1 MVCQSERRRA
11 PRVTMHCPV
20 RYYYLPPSV
29 VVPATQVID
38 LSVEGACLE
47 TPTPLIPG
55 AAIAFQIVTE
65 DRQVIDARARVVYT
79 LPPSAKFFRAGV
91 CFTYLSDRDRA
102 VLERVLVCASGVLQ
116 S

>member
-1 MVCQSERRRA
+1 MAFHSEQRRM
-11 PRVTMHCPV
+11 PRVKMRCSV
-20 RYYYLPPSV
+20 RYYYLPPSA

-38 LSVEGACLE
+38 LSAEGACLE

-55 AAIAFQIVTE
+55 AAVAFQIVTE

-102 VLERVLVCASGVLQ
+102 VLERVLVCASGVPQ

>member
-1 MVCQSERRRA
+1 MAFWAERRRA
-11 PRVTMHCPV
+11 PRVTVHCPV
-20 RYYYLPPSV
+20 QYFYLPPSNH
-29 VVPATQVID
+29 VPPTQALD
-38 LSVEGACLE
+38 LSLYGARLE
-47 TPTPLIPG
+47 TPDPLIPG

-102 VLERVLVCASGVLQ
+102 VLERVLVCASGVPQ